1 VALSVTGRSPLALAA
16 GVLVAASLPP
26 WGFWPLAFVGVA
38 LLAHLVL
45 AESSATGAATVA
57 FIFCLGWY
65 APAMGWMWHLTP
77 PGYVAATTI
86 FAALHAAAAAA
97 ATRSRSRPVAAV
109 AAHALVETI
118 RFSAP
123 FGGVPLASL
132 AISQATSPLAPLA
145 RVVGPIG
152 ITAVVFGIGFALAA
166 TPRTRGLA
174 TVAALVAFSLVAP
187 ALSPRGGESD
197 ATLRVAGVQG
207 GGEQGT
213 LAIETSPREVF
224 ERHLAATALVPDDVD
239 LVVWPE
245 NVVSVRDFATS
256 RERDELAAESARLG
270 VPFVVGITERVGDD
284 AFTNAQVVLAPDGS
298 IGDRYDKVKRVP
310 FGEYMPLRSLLR
322 ALGAPVDRVPRDAVA
337 GRTSAALR
345 AADVTLG
352 VAISWEVFF
361 PSRTAEGV
369 NEGATIV
376 LNPTNGASY
385 TGTILQGQQISASRL
400 RAIETGRWIVQVS
413 PTGYSAFVS
422 PDGEVSQRT
431 GVGERAVIVADVPLR
446 EGRTPYSR
454 VGDTPVIVA
463 LLALF
468 ALSAR
473 RRLPRGRLD

>member
-1 VALSVTGRSPLALAA
+1 MTRTTGRVTLALAA
-16 GVLVAASLPP
+16 GALVAVSLPP

-38 LLAHLVL
+38 VLARLLL
-45 AESSATGAATVA
+45 AESSPRGAAILA
-57 FIFCLGWY
+57 FVFCLGWY

-77 PGYVAATTI
+77 PGYVAATAI
-86 FAALHAAAAAA
+86 FAALHAAAAALV
-97 ATRSRSRPVAAV
+97 TRAPKRPLAAV
-109 AAHALVETI
+109 SAHALVEAI
-118 RFSAP
+118 RFSTP

-145 RVVGPIG
+145 RIVGPIG
-152 ITAVVFGIGFALAA
+152 ITAVVFGIGFALAV
-166 TPRTRGLA
+166 TPRRRGLA
-174 TVAALVAFSLVAP
+174 VAGGLVFVSIVAP
-187 ALSPRGGESD
+187 TVSPRGGET
-197 ATLRVAGVQG
+197 ATTLRIAGVQG

-213 LAIETSPREVF
+213 LAIETSAREVF
-224 ERHLAATALVPDDVD
+224 ERHLAATALVPTDVD

-256 RERDELAAESARLG
+256 RERDELTAEAARLG

-284 AFTNAQVVLAPDGS
+284 AFTNAQLVIAPDGS
-298 IGDRYDKVKRVP
+298 VGDRYDKVKRVP
-310 FGEYMPLRSLLR
+310 FGEYVPLRSLLR

-337 GRTSAALR
+337 GSSTAALR
-345 AADVTLG
+345 AADATLG

-361 PSRTAEGV
+361 PSRTAEGLA
-369 NEGATIV
+369 EGAAMV
-376 LNPTNGASY
+376 LNPTNGSSY

-400 RAIETGRWIVQVS
+400 RAIETGRWLVQVA

-446 EGRTPYSR
+446 DGRTIYSR

-463 LLALF
+463 LLALLAF
-468 ALSAR
+468 SAS
-473 RRLPRGRLD
+473 RRLPRGRLR

>member
-1 VALSVTGRSPLALAA
+1 MALSVTGRAPLALAA

-38 LLAHLVL
+38 ILARLLL
-45 AESSATGAATVA
+45 AESSARSAASVA
-57 FIFCLGWY
+57 FVFCLGWY

-86 FAALHAAAAAA
+86 FAALHAAAAALV
-97 ATRSRSRPVAAV
+97 TRAPSRPLAAV

-145 RVVGPIG
+145 RLVGPIG
-152 ITAVVFGIGFALAA
+152 ITAVVLAIGFALAVV
-166 TPRTRGLA
+166 PRTRGL
-174 TVAALVAFSLVAP
+174 TVAVGLVALSLVAP
-187 ALSPRGGESD
+187 ALTPRGGESN
-197 ATLRVAGVQG
+197 ATLRIAGVQG

-213 LAIETSPREVF
+213 LAIETSAREVF
-224 ERHLAATALVPDDVD
+224 ERHLAATALVPADVD

-245 NVVSVRDFATS
+245 NVVSVRNFADS
-256 RERDELAAESARLG
+256 RERAELAAEAARLG
-270 VPFVVGITERVGDD
+270 VPFIVGITERVGDD
-284 AFTNAQVVLAPDGS
+284 AFTNAQLVIAPDGTL
-298 IGDRYDKVKRVP
+298 GDRYDKVKRVP
-310 FGEYMPLRSLLR
+310 FGEYVPLRSLLR

-337 GRTSAALR
+337 GSTTAALR
-345 AADVTLG
+345 AADATLA

-369 NEGATIV
+369 NEGAAIV

-400 RAIETGRWIVQVS
+400 RAIETGRWLVQVA

-422 PDGEVSQRT
+422 PDGAVSQRT

-446 EGRTPYSR
+446 EGSTPYSR

-463 LLALF
+463 LLALVTF
-468 ALSAR
+468 SAR